1 MSTPNSVVPAVDA
14 RPRRLMFGLGTVTAL
29 VIIVG
34 AIALGGS
41 LTRSPAAAADED
53 QAPRGVGHAPIE
65 LRLSGLQ
72 LPTI

>member
-1 MSTPNSVVPAVDA
+1 MSTPNSDAPAVDT
-14 RPRRLMFGLGTVTAL
+14 RLRRLIFGLGTVTAL
-29 VIIVG
+29 VILVG

-41 LTRSPAAAADED
+41 LTRSPTAAADED
-53 QAPRGVGHAPIE
+53 RAPRGVGHAPIE